1 MSSSRS
7 EFSAFPVVMGPT
19 ASGKTALA
27 IELALLRNGE
37 VVSADSMQVY
47 RGLDLGTAKP
57 TIKEQAGIPHHL
69 IDVADMTEK
78 YDVFRFCADAEKCI
92 ADIRAR
98 GRLPVVAGGTGL
110 YLRALLYG
118 LDPLPASEPLR
129 KELDEAYDNEARFPE
144 LQAIMREKAPLDYQR
159 FGLHR
164 RKLIR
169 AYEVLRLT
177 GTQMTELQKTWG
189 KNECRKDACSFVLV
203 WDNAELRE
211 RIFRRCGEML
221 ASGWIDEAEQILR
234 AGFHD
239 APTAWQA
246 LGYRQIGDYL
256 NGKLRREELQERIA
270 TATWQF
276 ARRQNTWFRTQHPEA
291 VRIPMPDRRAAQI
304 IAAHLRA

>member
-1 MSSSRS
+1 
-7 EFSAFPVVMGPT
+7 MGAT
-19 ASGKTALA
+19 ASGKS
-27 IELALLRNGE
+27 ELAVRLALRLGGE
-37 VVSADSMQVY
+37 VVSADSMQIY
-47 RGLDLGTAKP
+47 RGLDRGTAKP
-57 TIKEQAGIPHHL
+57 SRKERGGVPHHL
-69 IDVADMTEK
+69 IDIADIAEK
-78 YDVFRFCADAEKCI
+78 YDVYRFRSDAEQCI
-92 ADIRAR
+92 ADIRKR
-98 GRLPVVAGGTGL
+98 GRLPIVAGGTGL

-129 KELDEAYDNEARFPE
+129 KELDEAYDNEEHFPE

-189 KNECRKDACSFVLV
+189 KNECRKDARSFVLV
-203 WDNAELRE
+203 WDNAALRE

-221 ASGWIDEAEQILR
+221 ASGWIEEAEHILR

-246 LGYRQIGDYL
+246 LGYRQIGDCL
-256 NGKLRREELQERIA
+256 NGKLRREELHGRIA

-291 VRIPMPDRRAAQI
+291 IRIAMPEERAPQI
-304 IAAHLRA
+304 IADHLR